1 MNKKT
6 IMVIAGV
13 VIVAIIALI
22 VTLFALNN
30 KEEVKL
36 DLANI
41 NTQITNNTYFG
52 EIMTMELDK
61 ETIQTL
67 MEIPEEQVEEVVGK
81 IPMVNV
87 QASMYIIAK
96 ATPGNVNAVKE
107 KIEAYGNT
115 QDEIWSRYLPEQY
128 EYVKN
133 RKIVVKG
140 DYVYMVI
147 AENVEEIENFIK

>member
-6 IMVIAGV
+6 IMIIVGVVLVAVIA
-13 VIVAIIALI
+13 IVA
-22 VTLFALNN
+22 VVFALNN
-30 KEEVKL
+30 KEEVTL

-61 ETIQTL
+61 EAIQTL
-67 MEIPEEQVEEVVGK
+67 MEIPQEQVEEVVGK

-96 ATPGNVNAVKE
+96 ATQGNVNAVKE
-107 KIEAYGNT
+107 KIEAYGNA
-115 QDEIWSRYLPEQY
+115 QDELWSRYLPEQY

-140 DYVYMVI
+140 DYVYMII